1 MIFNALMILQ
11 VMLHTF
17 MDCLREDGSREIN
30 HHGKTV
36 TVSDGGDKMF
46 QRTNKVTTSDDI
58 PTFEAMTQRNEK
70 DLVEARKG
78 FYANA
83 ITFKINYLKIC
94 QFAAMKGIPLT
105 LIVFSTL
112 YWAYGLYFFFNPA
125 V

>member
-1 MIFNALMILQ
+1 MISNALMILQ

-36 TVSDGGDKMF
+36 TVTDGGDKMF

-70 DLVEARKG
+70 DLVEARKE
-78 FYANA
+78 FYQRVV
-83 ITFKINYLKIC
+83 TFRMDYLEFC
-94 QFAAMKGIPLT
+94 QFAAKKGIPIIIL
-105 LIVFSTL
+105 VFSVL
-112 YWAYGLYFFFNPA
+112 YWSYGLFSFFNPS